1 MSKLSL
7 RRWNFHAADR
17 PVEAPFAAEFSL
29 QTGSK

>member
-17 PVEAPFAAEFSL
+17 PVEAAFAAEFSL